1 MKNNGLIALVAL
13 GILLLI
19 AIKFNLLPNMKPSL
33 YDDTAFQESLNVKHD
48 DGVETEYYQN
58 GNIKS
63 ETPYKNN
70 KINGILRAYYA
81 NGNIKSESNY
91 IAGNQEGETKTYY
104 KDGGIEKIYTVS

>member
-19 AIKFNLLPNMKPSL
+19 AVKFNLLPNMKPSL

-63 ETPYKNN
+63 
-70 KINGILRAYYA
+70 
-81 NGNIKSESNY
+81 
-91 IAGNQEGETKTYY
+91 
-104 KDGGIEKIYTVS
+104 